1 MRRRYYS
8 TRPPM
13 PARQK
18 LWMACFFISTA
29 LVALFL
35 VFLFQLRGA
44 LSGLAVAR
52 VSNSVNQL
60 VTASVEEAL
69 QTGVFQYDQLISFE
83 KDGEGHIAALQS
95 NMAEFN
101 RLQAAIVQ
109 DVLGRLEEVST
120 SELRIPLGT
129 LSGSALLAGRGPEVA
144 IRMQTV
150 GSASARFANEFSA
163 AGINQTTHRIIL
175 EVEVYVTVLLPGVEA
190 YTSTSN
196 RFAVAET
203 VIVGSVPDS
212 YVYFN
217 GSDDVAQDYVLNNA

>member
-95 NMAEFN
+95 NM
-101 RLQAAIVQ
+101 AAIVQ